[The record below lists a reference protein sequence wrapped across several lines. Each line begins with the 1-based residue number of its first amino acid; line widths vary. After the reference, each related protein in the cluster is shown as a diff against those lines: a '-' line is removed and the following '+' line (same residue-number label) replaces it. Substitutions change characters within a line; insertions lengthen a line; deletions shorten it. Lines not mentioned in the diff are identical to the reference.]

1 MKKKRFLVSST
12 RANKTVQKAENKNTQ
27 KRSTQFRM
35 SAKQKKKEA
44 EKAKSKKSR
53 ESALTEYCGEGY
65 NAVSSRARKREK
77 RGGKE
82 GQEDL
87 IYKKKEEGMKNEPE
101 RSSCGKDQYG
111 KTNTITYVQLFISTS
126 ADKHK
131 KKIRRK

>member
-1 MKKKRFLVSST
+1 MQIKLCRKQ
-12 RANKTVQKAENKNTQ
+12 KTKIHKNDPHSFVCR
-27 KRSTQFRM
+27 RS
-35 SAKQKKKEA
+35 KKKKEA